1 MKYPLIKDGEK
12 IKFCYLKM
20 PNPIN
25 ENAIAFIQRFPTE
38 LGLNKFV
45 DYNTQFEKTFISP
58 LKAILDVIG
67 WNTAETSSLDFLF
80 G

>member
-1 MKYPLIKDGEK
+1 
-12 IKFCYLKM
+12 M

-25 ENAIAFIQRFPTE
+25 ENVIAFIQRFPKE
-38 LGLNKFV
+38 LGLEKFV
-45 DYNTQFEKTFISP
+45 DYNMQFEKTFISP

-67 WNTAETSSLDFLF
+67 WNTKRVNTLDKLF